1 MTIRRSLRAGAGSD
15 LLIVR
20 SIRTNDSY
28 VAADVILNFRKK
40 PHLWN
45 GIRYQVE
52 ILCVNK
58 VSISNVNNS

>member
-40 PHLWN
+40 ATSLEW
-45 GIRYQVE
+45 Y
-52 ILCVNK
+52 K
-58 VSISNVNNS
+58 ISSRNFVCK